1 MAHIVDRWYR
11 SIVGPDGK
19 TRQEPKPECGQ
30 GMRYRVRYIAPD
42 GKERSQSFPD
52 RKKREAQ
59 AFLANV
65 QADILKGTYVDPD
78 AGRTTFK
85 HYADE
90 WLAATTTDVLTR
102 DRIEYE
108 LRLHVYPILGNKA
121 MASIQ
126 PATIRAW
133 ARGLQEKGLS
143 AGYRRVLFSDVS
155 MILNAA
161 VDDKKIVSNPFAAK
175 SVQRPRHVPNK
186 VQPWSIDQ
194 LAGFRAKMP
203 DRYRVSVDLGAG
215 CGLRQGEI
223 FGVSPA
229 DLDPL
234 RPVLHV
240 VRQVKLVRGV
250 LIFAPPKGGK
260 TREVPLPASVS
271 RRLAEHAKQYP
282 PLEVTL
288 PWASTTGDPVT
299 VALYLTTADGLSL
312 SRSKFNPGV
321 WKHAIRATGTPDDRR
336 NGMHVLRHTYASVL
350 LDAGESI
357 KALSTY
363 LGHADPGFTLRTYTH
378 LLPTSEDRTRRAID
392 KAFGED
398 QADDDGPKPGDG
410 LETA

>member
-1 MAHIVDRWYR
+1 MAHIVDRWYKTV
-11 SIVGPDGK
+11 VGPDGK
-19 TRQEPKPECGQ
+19 SRQEPKPECGQ
-30 GMRYRVRYIAPD
+30 GMRYRVRYLAPD
-42 GKERSQSFPD
+42 GKEKSQSFPD
-52 RKKREAQ
+52 KKKREAQ

-85 HYADE
+85 RYADE
-90 WLAATTTDVLTR
+90 WLAAATTDLLTR

-108 LRLHVYPILGNKA
+108 LRLHVYPTLGDKPI
-121 MASIQ
+121 ASIQ

-161 VDDKKIVSNPFAAK
+161 VDDKKIVSNPFSAK
-175 SVQRPRHVPNK
+175 SIQRPRHIATK
-186 VQPWSIDQ
+186 VQPWSVDR
-194 LAGFRAKMP
+194 LTAFRAKLP
-203 DRYRVSVDLGAG
+203 DRYRVAVDLGAG

-223 FGVSPA
+223 FAVSPD
-229 DLDPL
+229 DLDATRPTL
-234 RPVLHV
+234 RV
-240 VRQVKLVRGV
+240 VRQIKLVRGA

-260 TREVPLPASVS
+260 TREVPLPASVA
-271 RRLAEHAKQYP
+271 RRLGDHAKQYAP
-282 PLEVTL
+282 GEVTL
-288 PWASTTGDPVT
+288 PWGTLTGDPTT
-299 VALYLTTADGLSL
+299 VSLYLTAADGLPL

-321 WKHAIRATGTPDDRR
+321 WKPAIRATGIPDDRR

-392 KAFGED
+392 AAFGED
-398 QADDDGPKPGDG
+398 QAAEDGPEAADG
-410 LETA
+410 LATA

>member
-11 SIVGPDGK
+11 AVVGPDGK
-19 TRQEPKPECGQ
+19 SRQEPKPECGQ

-42 GKERSQSFPD
+42 GKEKSQSFPD
-52 RKKREAQ
+52 KKKREAQ

-78 AGRTTFK
+78 AGRVTFK
-85 HYADE
+85 QYADE
-90 WLAATTTDVLTR
+90 WLAAATTDVLTR

-108 LRLHVYPILGNKA
+108 LRLHVYPVLGHKA

-155 MILNAA
+155 MIMNAA
-161 VDDKKIVSNPFAAK
+161 VDDKKIVSNPFSAK
-175 SVQRPRHVPNK
+175 SIQRPRQVPNK
-186 VQPWSIDQ
+186 VQPWSIDR
-194 LAGFRAKMP
+194 LTAFRAKMP
-203 DRYRVSVDLGAG
+203 DRYRVAVDLGAG

-223 FGVSPA
+223 FAISPD
-229 DLDPL
+229 DLDAT
-234 RPVLHV
+234 RPSLHV
-240 VRQVKLVRGV
+240 IRQIKLVRGA

-260 TREVPLPASVS
+260 TREVPLPDSVA
-271 RRLAEHAKQYP
+271 RRLDDHAKQYAP
-282 PLEVTL
+282 VEATL
-288 PWASTTGDPVT
+288 PWGTPTGDLTT
-299 VALYLTTADGLSL
+299 VKLYLTTTDGLPL

-321 WKHAIRATGTPDDRR
+321 WKPAIRATGIPNDRR

-357 KALSTY
+357 KALSAY

-378 LLPTSEDRTRRAID
+378 LLPNSEDRTRRAID
-392 KAFGED
+392 KAFGDD
-398 QADDDGPKPGDG
+398 QAADDCPDAGDG

>member
-1 MAHIVDRWYR
+1 MGHIVDRWYKTV
-11 SIVGPDGK
+11 VGPDGK
-19 TRQEPKPECGQ
+19 SRQEPKPECGQ
-30 GMRYRVRYIAPD
+30 GMRYRVRYLAPD
-42 GKERSQSFPD
+42 GKEKSQSFPD
-52 RKKREAQ
+52 KKKRDAQ

-85 HYADE
+85 QYADD
-90 WLAATTTDVLTR
+90 WLAAATTDVLTR

-108 LRLHVYPILGNKA
+108 LRLHVYPPLGDKPV
-121 MASIQ
+121 ASIQ
-126 PATIRAW
+126 PATIRGS

-161 VDDKKIVSNPFAAK
+161 MDDKKIVSNPFSAK
-175 SVQRPRHVPNK
+175 SIQRPRNVPTK
-186 VQPWSIDQ
+186 LQPWSVDR
-194 LAGFRAKMP
+194 LTAFRAKLP
-203 DRYRVSVDLGAG
+203 DRYRVTVDLGSG

-223 FGVSPA
+223 FGVSPD
-229 DLDPL
+229 DLDATRPTL
-234 RPVLHV
+234 RV
-240 VRQVKLVRGV
+240 VRQVKLVRGS

-260 TREVPLPASVS
+260 TREVPLPASVA
-271 RRLAEHAKQYP
+271 RRLSDHAKQYAP
-282 PLEVTL
+282 VEVTL
-288 PWASTTGDPVT
+288 PWGTLTGDPTT
-299 VALYLTTADGLSL
+299 VRLYLTTADGLPL

-321 WKHAIRATGTPDDRR
+321 WKPAIRATDIPDDRR
-336 NGMHVLRHTYASVL
+336 NGMRVLRHTYASVL

-392 KAFGED
+392 AAFGED
-398 QADDDGPKPGDG
+398 QDSKDDPEAVDG
-410 LETA
+410 LKTA

>member
-1 MAHIVDRWYR
+1 
-11 SIVGPDGK
+11 
-19 TRQEPKPECGQ
+19 
-30 GMRYRVRYIAPD
+30 MRYRVRYIAPD
-42 GKERSQSFPD
+42 GKEKSQSFPD

-85 HYADE
+85 QYADE
-90 WLAATTTDVLTR
+90 WLAAATTDLLTR

-108 LRLHVYPILGNKA
+108 LRLHVYPVLGHKP

-126 PATIRAW
+126 PATIREW
-133 ARGLQEKGLS
+133 ARRIQESGLS
-143 AGYRRVLFSDVS
+143 VGYRRVLFTDVS
-155 MILNAA
+155 MIFNAA
-161 VDDKKIVSNPFAAK
+161 VDDRKIISNPFSAK
-175 SVQRPRHVPNK
+175 SIRRPKPAPTK
-186 VQPWSIDQ
+186 VVPWSVDR
-194 LAGFRAKMP
+194 LAAFRENMP
-203 DRYRVSVDLGAG
+203 CRYRVAVDLGAG

-223 FGVSPA
+223 FATSPG
-229 DLDPL
+229 DLDET

-240 VRQVKLVRGV
+240 TRQIKLVRGV

-260 TREVPLPASVS
+260 SREVPLPASVAG
-271 RRLAEHAKQYP
+271 RLRQHAQDCP
-282 PLEVTL
+282 PIAVTL
-288 PWASTTGDPVT
+288 PWGTLNGEPRT
-299 VALYLTTADGLSL
+299 VELYLTNPAGTALT
-312 SRSKFNPGV
+312 RSMFNSGV
-321 WKHAIRATGTPDDRR
+321 WKPTIRATGIPDDRH

-357 KALSTY
+357 KALSAY

-392 KAFGED
+392 TAFGQD
-398 QADDDGPKPGDG
+398 QADDDPAAGDG

>member
-11 SIVGPDGK
+11 SVVGPDGK

-42 GKERSQSFPD
+42 GKEKSQSFPD

-85 HYADE
+85 QYADE
-90 WLAATTTDVLTR
+90 WLAAATTDLLTR

-108 LRLHVYPILGNKA
+108 LRLHVYPVLGHKP

-126 PATIRAW
+126 PATIREW
-133 ARGLQEKGLS
+133 ARRIQESGLS
-143 AGYRRVLFSDVS
+143 VGYRRVLFTDVS
-155 MILNAA
+155 MIFNAA
-161 VDDKKIVSNPFAAK
+161 VDDRKIISNPFSAK
-175 SVQRPRHVPNK
+175 SIRRPKPAPTK
-186 VQPWSIDQ
+186 VVPWSVDR
-194 LAGFRAKMP
+194 LAAFRENMP
-203 DRYRVSVDLGAG
+203 CRYRVAVDLGAG

-223 FGVSPA
+223 FATSPG
-229 DLDPL
+229 DLDET

-240 VRQVKLVRGV
+240 TRQIKLVRGV

-260 TREVPLPASVS
+260 SREVPLPASVAG
-271 RRLAEHAKQYP
+271 RLRQHAQDCP
-282 PLEVTL
+282 PIAVTL
-288 PWASTTGDPVT
+288 PWGTLNGEPRT
-299 VALYLTTADGLSL
+299 VELYLTNPAGTALT
-312 SRSKFNPGV
+312 RSMFNSGV
-321 WKHAIRATGTPDDRR
+321 WKPTIRATGIPDDRH

-357 KALSTY
+357 KALSAY

-392 KAFGED
+392 TAFGQD
-398 QADDDGPKPGDG
+398 QADDDPAAGDG